1 MSSWC
6 SWSCRCSWCSWSPAP
21 NSCCSRA
28 PRNRP
33 RAARQRDGVRGERGV
48 AGPRRGRIRPPGP
61 ASRANVLL
69 RGAGCSP
76 DTREKAS
83 PKPHGKAAVA
93 MKRSI
98 SYLYTFINRHG
109 AGGALSGRVP
119 GLPAC
124 RSLCGLYGDQ
134 RGARTDRLPGAA
146 PHPRGAG
153 LRAQTAPGGGVLPA
167 HSRILL
173 FLCPVSLVTY
183 LNSSEY

>member
-6 SWSCRCSWCSWSPAP
+6 SWSCRCSWCSWSPTP

-69 RGAGCSP
+69 RGAGRSP

-93 MKRSI
+93 TKRSI

-109 AGGALSGRVP
+109 AGVLSPDAFPVYRRVAACAGCTGISGAHGPTVFPEPLHTLAEP
-119 GLPAC
+119 GCEL
-124 RSLCGLYGDQ
+124 
-134 RGARTDRLPGAA
+134 RLPREEVFSRRI
-146 PHPRGAG
+146 PVFCCFC
-153 LRAQTAPGGGVLPA
+153 VL
-167 HSRILL
+167 SR
-173 FLCPVSLVTY
+173 
-183 LNSSEY
+183 